1 MPDGPSGSGLPRRR
15 ILRALALA
23 PAALAGCAGA
33 TAERAGAA
41 GPREG
46 DAATPPSPRPAP
58 APAPANA
65 VAAVR
70 AFQLA
75 ADAEPAF
82 SFRAAASRPGDP
94 R

>member
-1 MPDGPSGSGLPRRR
+1 MRDGPSGTGFPRRG

-23 PAALAGCAGA
+23 PAALAGCAGPA
-33 TAERAGAA
+33 AERASASGDPAA
-41 GPREG
+41 
-46 DAATPPSPRPAP
+46 AKPSPAP
-58 APAPANA
+58 APPQAGGP

-82 SFRAAASRPGDP
+82 SFRAATARPGES

>member
-1 MPDGPSGSGLPRRR
+1 MRDGPSGTGFPRRG

-23 PAALAGCAGA
+23 PAALAGCAGPA
-33 TAERAGAA
+33 TERASASGDPAA
-41 GPREG
+41 
-46 DAATPPSPRPAP
+46 AKSSPAP
-58 APAPANA
+58 APPPGGGP

-82 SFRAAASRPGDP
+82 SFRAATVRPGES

>member
-1 MPDGPSGSGLPRRR
+1 MRDGPSGTGFPRRG

-23 PAALAGCAGA
+23 PAALAGCAGPA
-33 TAERAGAA
+33 AERASAA
-41 GPREG
+41 GDP
-46 DAATPPSPRPAP
+46 AAPKQKPSPALTPPPGGG
-58 APAPANA
+58 A

-70 AFQLA
+70 AFRLA

-82 SFRAAASRPGDP
+82 SFRAATARPGES

>member
-1 MPDGPSGSGLPRRR
+1 MRDGPSGTGFPRRG

-23 PAALAGCAGA
+23 PAALAGCAGPA
-33 TAERAGAA
+33 AERASASGDPAA
-41 GPREG
+41 AKPSPPL
-46 DAATPPSPRPAP
+46 APPPSGG
-58 APAPANA
+58 A

-70 AFQLA
+70 AFRLA

-82 SFRAAASRPGDP
+82 SFRAAMVRPGES